1 MTQLRHPDK
10 LHNMPRGPR
19 LDTPGALHHVMV
31 RGLER
36 QTIFRSE
43 QDREDLV
50 GRLDRVCHK
59 TGLAVLAWALLPN
72 HFHLLVRTG
81 PRSLATA
88 MRRLLTGYAV
98 NFNRRH
104 RRVGHLFQNRY
115 KSILVEEDPY
125 LFELVRYIHLN
136 PLRVRLVSDLAALDR
151 YPWTGH
157 SALMGRMPR
166 PWQAVDEVLSH
177 FGSRDQSARRVYRT
191 FVSDGFRQGRRPE
204 LQGGGLRRSLGGWEG
219 VAALRRGRERWAADE
234 RILGGSDFVERVLHE
249 AAKTASPVRPAA
261 IAILPALVE
270 RVARALA
277 MTADEIIGG
286 SKRRPAVAARS
297 VVSALAVRELGAPV
311 VTVARA
317 LGVSSQ
323 SVLAGVEKGLEALET
338 RHVKPAALLAGLRN
352 PKKPNN
358 VP

>member
-1 MTQLRHPDK
+1 
-10 LHNMPRGPR
+10 MPRGPR
-19 LDTPGALHHVMV
+19 LDAPGALHHVMV

-36 QTIFRSE
+36 QTIFRTE
-43 QDREDLV
+43 QDRVDFVE
-50 GRLDRVCHK
+50 RLAKVCER

-81 PRSLATA
+81 RRPLSTA

-136 PLRVRLVSDLAALDR
+136 PLRVNAVSDLPALDR
-151 YPWTGH
+151 YSWTGH
-157 SALMGRMPR
+157 SALMGRVPR
-166 PWQAVDEVLSH
+166 PWQVVDEVLSH
-177 FGSRDQSARRVYRT
+177 FGSRPQSARRAYRT
-191 FVSDGFRQGRRPE
+191 FVSSGVSQGRRSE
-204 LQGGGLRRSLGGWEG
+204 LQGGGLRRSAGGWEG

-234 RILGGSDFVERVLHE
+234 RILGGSDFVERMLREV
-249 AAKTASPVRPAA
+249 AKTSSSGTPVSTAA
-261 IAILPALVE
+261 ALPALIE
-270 RVARALA
+270 RVARAYA

-286 SKRRPAVAARS
+286 SKRRPVVAARS
-297 VVSALAVRELGAPV
+297 VVSTIAVRELGAPV

-317 LGVSSQ
+317 LRVSSQ
-323 SVLAGVEKGLEALET
+323 TVLAGVEKGVEALES
-338 RHVKPAALLAGLRN
+338 RRLNPAALLTGLRN
-352 PKKPNN
+352 PKYPNN